1 MQVANNI
8 AKLGH
13 GKRCVPDGAMDADLN
28 GAQQTVGGTSAVAP
42 MFAAWKALT
51 DTVAGAVLPFS
62 AASVYECVLT
72 TCMLAHWRPAR
83 RAASRY
89 CCQMHVR
96 QLRCALEMSI
106 TCMA

>member
-1 MQVANNI
+1 MAVGCCTVKIHCWAHVQVANNI
-8 AKLGH
+8 AKLGR
-13 GKRCVPDGAMDADLN
+13 GKRCVPDGAMDADPQSGYSIILN

-72 TCMLAHWRPAR
+72 
-83 RAASRY
+83 
-89 CCQMHVR
+89 
-96 QLRCALEMSI
+96 I
-106 TCMA
+106 